1 MKDILHPLVKQ
12 FMPFAQKRMGFDK
25 PPRLFLRNDPEN
37 AQNPLGKTAYY
48 DPEQMSVT
56 LYINGRH
63 PKDIMRSLSHELVH
77 HTQNCN
83 GQFDGTSEM
92 GEGYAQNDEHLREM
106 ERQAYEQ
113 GNLCFRD
120 WEDSIKGTIYIQ
132 NMNVNIQKEG
142 KNDMSLKDWKNNE
155 LKTLLSEKWGFS
167 FNLLNESQE
176 QTIEEEAP
184 VDTRVEKCKKLQADL
199 RRADAIGSAG
209 AVSSYSDDY
218 GYYASME
225 RAYEMGE
232 IEKKMKA
239 ANCDQFLGEELD
251 EAKHDD
257 EELEEGAA
265 SSGRVVTPDR
275 GGEDRRA
282 GDERKRPMEEAND
295 LKVGYPGGP
304 KSARHPDHVAGKV
317 QGRRGNLTS
326 GELLDNLSG
335 DETFDDL
342 TQMFSQLK
350 NPIFTRLASD
360 LLNDRGS
367 YDGSLARWY
376 HKKASSDDKELY
388 HRMKRVWDYGPV
400 SGLKDYS
407 GEGFRGGDKNKRPM
421 EEAEE
426 KGKYD
431 DGDEK
436 DEKCDHVPCKD
447 KDKKEKM
454 DEQKIRRIIRKL
466 VKEAMTKKAK

>member
-83 GQFDGTSEM
+83 GQFDDIGEL
-92 GEGYAQNDEHLREM
+92 GEGYAQNDDHLREM
-106 ERQAYEQ
+106 EREAYEQ

-142 KNDMSLKDWKNNE
+142 KNKMSLNDWKNNE

-209 AVSSYSDDY
+209 AVSSYSDEY
-218 GYYASME
+218 GYYA
-225 RAYEMGE
+225 RTDEMDE

-239 ANCDQFLGEELD
+239 ANCDQFLGEELY
-251 EAKHDD
+251 EE
-257 EELEEGAA
+257 EELEERRAKGRDREGMEPDSRRRPMQESEGQAFA
-265 SSGRVVTPDR
+265 PNHYCVHHGGVERNGSVELAEAVAHNYNKKLGRVTHYNMKFADGTIMENVAFEDIQVTD
-275 GGEDRRA
+275 A
-282 GDERKRPMEEAND
+282 SLEEAHGSHPAKRD
-295 LKVGYPGGP
+295 P
-304 KSARHPDHVAGKV
+304 KK
-317 QGRRGNLTS
+317 
-326 GELLDNLSG
+326 
-335 DETFDDL
+335 DDL
-342 TQMFSQLK
+342 
-350 NPIFTRLASD
+350 D
-360 LLNDRGS
+360 
-367 YDGSLARWY
+367 
-376 HKKASSDDKELY
+376 
-388 HRMKRVWDYGPV
+388 
-400 SGLKDYS
+400 
-407 GEGFRGGDKNKRPM
+407 
-421 EEAEE
+421 EAEE
-426 KGKYD
+426 IENKDKADLDD
-431 DGDEK
+431 DGKLSGYEK
-436 DEKCDHVPCKD
+436 ARGAAIEKSMKD
-447 KDKKEKM
+447 RGKKNEA
-454 DEQKIRRIIRKL
+454 QIRSLIRKL

>member
-83 GQFDGTSEM
+83 GQFDDIGEL
-92 GEGYAQNDEHLREM
+92 GEGYAQNDDHLREM

-142 KNDMSLKDWKNNE
+142 KNKMSLNDWKNNE

-176 QTIEEEAP
+176 QTIEEE
-184 VDTRVEKCKKLQADL
+184 
-199 RRADAIGSAG
+199 
-209 AVSSYSDDY
+209 
-218 GYYASME
+218 
-225 RAYEMGE
+225 
-232 IEKKMKA
+232 
-239 ANCDQFLGEELD
+239 
-251 EAKHDD
+251 
-257 EELEEGAA
+257 EELEE
-265 SSGRVVTPDR
+265 
-275 GGEDRRA
+275 RRA
-282 GDERKRPMEEAND
+282 RGRDREGME
-295 LKVGYPGGP
+295 
-304 KSARHPDHVAGKV
+304 PDS
-317 QGRRGNLTS
+317 RR
-326 GELLDNLSG
+326 
-335 DETFDDL
+335 
-342 TQMFSQLK
+342 
-350 NPIFTRLASD
+350 
-360 LLNDRGS
+360 
-367 YDGSLARWY
+367 
-376 HKKASSDDKELY
+376 
-388 HRMKRVWDYGPV
+388 
-400 SGLKDYS
+400 
-407 GEGFRGGDKNKRPM
+407 RPM

-426 KGKYD
+426 KGNHD
-431 DGDEK
+431 DGDGK
-436 DEKCDHVPCKD
+436 DEKCDHVPCKGQ
-447 KDKKEKM
+447 DKKEKM
-454 DEQKIRRIIRKL
+454 DEIDDKHNLRQKKHMQGKKAKEKVDVPMPSEKEFDSQLKRTRNRQKMSEAKIRSLIRKL
-466 VKEAMTKKAK
+466 VKEAMAKKVK